1 MAKKNDEVV
10 MMEIHEDG
18 ETKIVQAEAEEKAG
32 LFKKFKGFVLK
43 HKTKILVGCA
53 LGFGYAARGLVN
65 GYLNSKNDD
74 EYIEAELEDGENS
87 EENQ

>member
-10 MMEIHEDG
+10 MMEVHENG
-18 ETKIVQAEAEEKAG
+18 ETKIVQAEAEKKTG
-32 LFKKFKGFVLK
+32 LFKKFKGFVHK

-53 LGFGYAARGLVN
+53 VGIGYAARGLVN
-65 GYLNSKNDD
+65 GYLNSKNGD
-74 EYIEAELEDGENS
+74 YIEAELEDEENS